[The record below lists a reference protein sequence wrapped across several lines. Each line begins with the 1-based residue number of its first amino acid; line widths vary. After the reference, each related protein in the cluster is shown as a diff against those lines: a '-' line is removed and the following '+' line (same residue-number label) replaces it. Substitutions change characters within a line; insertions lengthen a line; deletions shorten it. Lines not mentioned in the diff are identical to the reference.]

1 MLPPLNPSFPGM
13 LALLVFTGL
22 AALLTLL
29 SARLVTQAAGAVE
42 PVERQAGFVRVASGV
57 GSLAWAIDLCGLVIL
72 APFDLAQARLWPA
85 LLGLCILLVSA
96 RFCIPALAST
106 RLRRSVVLAGVG
118 LATGYIANHL
128 ALLSAFGITSA
139 TTRWAPVLAAWGIC
153 AMMITILSLRARER
167 RLQQDEARAR
177 LRPGEILFGG
187 LAILA
192 QQLLLADAIPPLAG
206 DGGDTQLPLLVL
218 SLFAVLICA
227 EQFFSQG
234 IEATRQRLFTRALD
248 RPRAH
253 TGQDHRRLAL
263 IAERIDSLLQADRL
277 RLHFQP
283 ITPLSGPPT
292 GLRFEALLRLHDD
305 TLGRIDPEQFL
316 LACER
321 SHRTGRADR
330 AILVEALRCSM
341 QWRDSSLPCSGIS
354 VNVSHETLLESDF
367 LPWLQSQLTRGNWPA
382 GWLQLEI
389 TEHAMILHAERLAG
403 VLRTLKDMGVGTV
416 MDDFG
421 AGFSSL
427 GSLVDLPIQ
436 GIKCDKALVRALSG
450 DPARQTLLQHL
461 CALAHELGLSITV
474 EGVETQADLGIVRA
488 KGAAKVQGYVFAR
501 PMPHE
506 EVLYWLRD
514 GAAQPA

>member
-1 MLPPLNPSFPGM
+1 MLQPLTSPFPGVF
-13 LALLVFTGL
+13 ALLVFTGL

-29 SARLVTQAAGAVE
+29 CARLVTQAASAVE
-42 PVERQAGFVRVASGV
+42 PVERQAGFVRVAGGI
-57 GSLAWAIDLCGLVIL
+57 GSLAWAIDLCSLVIL

-85 LLGLCILLVSA
+85 MLGLCILLVSA

-106 RLRRSVVLAGVG
+106 RLRRSVVLAGFG

-128 ALLSAFGITSA
+128 ALLSAFGVTSHA
-139 TTRWAPVLAAWGIC
+139 TRWAPVLAAWGIC
-153 AMMITILSLRARER
+153 ALMITVLSLRARAR
-167 RLQQDEARAR
+167 RLRDAAQARPRAV
-177 LRPGEILFGG
+177 EILFGG

-192 QQLLLADAIPPLAG
+192 QQLLLADALPPISPSAS
-206 DGGDTQLPLLVL
+206 DMQLPLLVL
-218 SLFAVLICA
+218 ALFAVLVCA

-234 IEATRQRLFTRALD
+234 IEATRQRLFTHALD
-248 RPRAH
+248 RPRAGH
-253 TGQDHRRLAL
+253 AGQDHRRLAL
-263 IAERIDSLLQADRL
+263 IAERVDSLLKPDQL

-283 ITPLSGPPT
+283 ITPLSDPT
-292 GLRFEALLRLHDD
+292 ASLRFEALLRLHDD

-321 SHRTGRADR
+321 SHRTSLADR

-341 QWRDSSLPCSGIS
+341 QWRDSALSCSGIS
-354 VNVSHETLLESDF
+354 VNVSHETLLEPDF
-367 LPWLQSQLTRGNWPA
+367 LPWLQDQLTRGGWPA

-389 TEHAMILHAERLAG
+389 TEHAMILHAKQLAG
-403 VLRTLKDMGVGTV
+403 VLCKLKTMGVGTV

-506 EVLYWLRD
+506 EVLHWLRD
-514 GAAQPA
+514 GAPQPA